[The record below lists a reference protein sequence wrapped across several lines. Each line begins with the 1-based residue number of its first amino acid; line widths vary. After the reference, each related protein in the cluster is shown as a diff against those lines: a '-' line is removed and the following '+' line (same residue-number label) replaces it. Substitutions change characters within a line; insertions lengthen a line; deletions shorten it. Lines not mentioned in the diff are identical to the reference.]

1 MMARL
6 FALTVLAYPLALALL
21 CAGAGLLVDCCS
33 DSFLPAAL
41 VPVVGAAALIALSQ
55 LTTYVPGIA
64 RSTPYAIAGVALAG
78 LALGRARLRE
88 LARSLGWRHA
98 PALAVGP
105 LAYVLAIAPVLASGR
120 ASFSSF
126 MALSDSAVHMLG
138 ADYLVHHGQHYAHLD
153 LRNSSGQFVANYYGT
168 GYPSGADTL
177 FGGSSVLLGLPL
189 IWTFQPFNAL
199 MLALASGPAW
209 QLARALGLRGMSA
222 AAAALV
228 TTVPAL
234 VYAYELIGSVKEVVA
249 LAMLLAL
256 GALVV
261 AYRRWLGRG
270 ARRALPFALVL
281 AAGVSALG
289 AGFGI
294 WGLAAALVLLVAV
307 VVELRRRAVTAGAA
321 LATVS
326 SGALVLLVAAW
337 PTWRHI
343 SASLH
348 VAQAI
353 ASTAN
358 PGNLHAPLK
367 WTQAFGVWLGGSY
380 KQAPGGTWGALTDV
394 LVVGVIAACALGA
407 AHLLLSRRFA
417 LAGWIAATLG
427 VWAVLDRTATTW
439 VDAKALV
446 LSSPVVVLLAWGGV
460 AALFAPSQSRARR
473 LVTSPW
479 LTGFRSERARRS
491 GVGARV
497 AATAVAIALVAGAV
511 CSDAAQYHSSN
522 LAPTARYE
530 ELASIDTTFR
540 GDRVRRSAKGGPT
553 LFTDFD
559 EYSMYVL
566 RDLDV
571 GGPDFVYPPPALAAL
586 AGGYGRPVALQ
597 RASASELRSYRLIVT
612 RRDPSA
618 APPPAAYALVW
629 EGAYYQV
636 WARGAPPA
644 GASRSGTRALARPAS
659 IVHVGLRA
667 ARHPRGWG
675 REHAGWAMRRPGAL
689 SASFALPRAGAWTLW
704 LQGQFMPSVD
714 VSVDGRRVAAVAGQ
728 LAGNSL
734 VPDTATPIPLRLSG
748 GAHLL
753 SVARGGFSLAPGN
766 GGSAVLAAAFLT
778 PGATPVD
785 GVTVGGALFAG
796 GVRAARDAIGTR
808 ASGSIGG

>member
-1 MMARL
+1 
-6 FALTVLAYPLALALL
+6 
-21 CAGAGLLVDCCS
+21 
-33 DSFLPAAL
+33 
-41 VPVVGAAALIALSQ
+41 
-55 LTTYVPGIA
+55 
-64 RSTPYAIAGVALAG
+64 
-78 LALGRARLRE
+78 
-88 LARSLGWRHA
+88 
-98 PALAVGP
+98 
-105 LAYVLAIAPVLASGR
+105 
-120 ASFSSF
+120 
-126 MALSDSAVHMLG
+126 
-138 ADYLVHHGQHYAHLD
+138 
-153 LRNSSGQFVANYYGT
+153 
-168 GYPSGADTL
+168 
-177 FGGSSVLLGLPL
+177 
-189 IWTFQPFNAL
+189 
-199 MLALASGPAW
+199 
-209 QLARALGLRGMSA
+209 
-222 AAAALV
+222 
-228 TTVPAL
+228 
-234 VYAYELIGSVKEVVA
+234 
-249 LAMLLAL
+249 
-256 GALVV
+256 
-261 AYRRWLGRG
+261 
-270 ARRALPFALVL
+270 
-281 AAGVSALG
+281 
-289 AGFGI
+289 
-294 WGLAAALVLLVAV
+294 
-307 VVELRRRAVTAGAA
+307 
-321 LATVS
+321 
-326 SGALVLLVAAW
+326 
-337 PTWRHI
+337 
-343 SASLH
+343 
-348 VAQAI
+348 
-353 ASTAN
+353 
-358 PGNLHAPLK
+358 
-367 WTQAFGVWLGGSY
+367 
-380 KQAPGGTWGALTDV
+380 
-394 LVVGVIAACALGA
+394 
-407 AHLLLSRRFA
+407 
-417 LAGWIAATLG
+417 
-427 VWAVLDRTATTW
+427 VLDRTATTW
-439 VDAKALV
+439 IDAKALV

-618 APPPAAYALVW
+618 VPPPAAYALVW